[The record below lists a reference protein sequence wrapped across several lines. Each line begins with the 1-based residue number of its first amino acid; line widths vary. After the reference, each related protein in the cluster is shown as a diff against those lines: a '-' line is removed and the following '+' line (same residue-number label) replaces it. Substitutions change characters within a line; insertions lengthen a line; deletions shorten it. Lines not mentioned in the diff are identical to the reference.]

1 MSLVAAAEGTL
12 CRWDQR
18 KASLHTAGERGCRSF
33 RRDSQTIELRRTG
46 RETGRNERGMKEFW
60 SSRIR
65 DLVPYTPG
73 EQPKE
78 REFIKLNTNEN
89 PYPPSP
95 KALEAVRQSA
105 DAGLRLYPDPECTA
119 LRRALAKRY
128 GLRETQVFVGNGSD
142 EVLAFA
148 FQAFFGVGDT
158 IVFPDITYSF
168 YPVYANMFGINH
180 RTVPLNGDFSVPVE
194 ALLGDNQGVVLANP
208 NAPTGME
215 LSQEELR
222 RILEGNPD
230 VVVIVDEAYVDF
242 GAQSALSLLPD
253 YPNLLVV
260 QTMSKS
266 RSMAGMRVGFAFG
279 SENLIQA
286 INCVKNS
293 VNSYTLDRVAIA
305 AGTAA
310 VEDEAYFQ
318 ACCGKVIATRERVSA
333 GLRALGFLVL
343 PSRSNFVFASH
354 PRIPAR
360 TLFAQ
365 LREAGILVR
374 YFSQPRIDN
383 FLRIS
388 IGTEEE
394 MDRFLAVMGELTA
407 Q

>member
-1 MSLVAAAEGTL
+1 
-12 CRWDQR
+12 
-18 KASLHTAGERGCRSF
+18 
-33 RRDSQTIELRRTG
+33 
-46 RETGRNERGMKEFW
+46 MKEFW

-73 EQPKE
+73 EQPKD
-78 REFIKLNTNEN
+78 RQFIKLNTNEN

-95 KALEAVRQSA
+95 RVLEAVRRCA
-105 DAGLRLYPDPECTA
+105 DEGLRLYPDPECSA
-119 LRRALAKRY
+119 LRSALARRY
-128 GLRETQVFVGNGSD
+128 GLKESQVFVGNGSD

-158 IVFPDITYSF
+158 VAFPDITYSF
-168 YPVYANMFGINH
+168 YPVYANMFGIH
-180 RTVPLNGDFSVPVE
+180 CKIVPLNENFTVPVD
-194 ALLGDNQGVVLANP
+194 ALMGGHQGVVIANP

-215 LSQEELR
+215 LPQEDLR
-222 RILEGNPD
+222 RLLEGNRD

-242 GAQSALSLLPD
+242 GGQSALPLLKE

-266 RSMAGMRVGFAFG
+266 RSLAGMRIGFAFG

-286 INCVKNS
+286 VNCVKNS
-293 VNSYTLDRVAIA
+293 INSYTLDRVAIA

-318 ACCGKVIATRERVSA
+318 ACCARVVKTRERVA
-333 GLRALGFLVL
+333 AALRDLGFTVL
-343 PSRSNFVFASH
+343 PSRSNFLFASP
-354 PRIPAR
+354 PRMNAQ
-360 TLFAQ
+360 TLFSQ
-365 LREAGILVR
+365 LRKEGILVR
-374 YFSQPRIDN
+374 YFKQPRIEN

-388 IGTEEE
+388 IGTDEE
-394 MDRFLAVMGELTA
+394 MDRFLEVASALTA